1 MVARQDLT
9 QDPDLKAALLTARR
23 GTAFFGRKLD
33 ELSDDE
39 LAAPSLLP
47 GWTRAHV
54 IAHVG
59 YNARALARL
68 IDWANTGVE
77 TPMYSSRQARNEE
90 IDHGAMLSPVELRDL
105 YEQSANHLDVAWRD
119 TPQEAWGHGVKA
131 AQGRTVPATETV
143 WWRIREV
150 WIHAVD
156 LDNGASFADMPADVL
171 ERLLAD
177 ITGAW
182 RNRGDDKNLRLEVLD
197 SGGVTQLGDTS
208 AADPVIVTGSL
219 PDITAWAAGRSR
231 HGITANR
238 TDAPPAPRW
247 I

>member
-1 MVARQDLT
+1 MH
-9 QDPDLKAALLTARR
+9 TARR
-23 GTAFFGRKLD
+23 GTVFFGRKLS

-54 IAHVG
+54 VAHVG

-68 IDWANTGVE
+68 VQWANTGLE
-77 TPMYSSRQARNEE
+77 TPMYPSWQARNEE
-90 IDHGAMLSPVELRDL
+90 IDYGATLPPSALRNL
-105 YEQSANHLDVAWRD
+105 YEDSAIHLDGKWRD
-119 TPQEAWGHGVKA
+119 TPQEAGVQEVKT
-131 AQGRTVPATETV
+131 AQGRTVPASETV
-143 WWRIREV
+143 WMRTREV

-182 RNRGDDKNLRLEVLD
+182 HNRGDDKDLRLEVLG
-197 SGGVTQLGDTS
+197 SAGVTQLGDT
-208 AADPVIVTGSL
+208 AAGDPIIVTGTL
-219 PDITAWAAGRSR
+219 PDIAAWAAGRST
-231 HGITANR
+231 HGITSNR
-238 TDAPPAPRW
+238 PDTPQAPRW